1 MMTASTASPV
11 GEQLRQWRQ
20 RRRRSQLDLALD
32 ADISQRHLS
41 YVESGRSRPSRD
53 MILHLCEHLEVPL
66 RDRNSLLLAAGFAPV
81 YPERSLSDPDLTEAR
96 RAVERVLALH
106 DPFPAIAVDRTWTM
120 LAANPAVAPLL
131 EGVEDPALLAP
142 PVNVLRLSLHPRGVL
157 PRIVN
162 ARDWRHHVLLRLR
175 HQVDAT
181 GDAVLIRLLAELE
194 AYPEPAREAGQHRP
208 IPAGEAAIALP
219 LALRTPA
226 GILSFITTTTVFGA
240 PMDVTLAE
248 LAIEAFYPADEATAA
263 AMRAAHAGRRATE
276 PA

>member
-1 MMTASTASPV
+1 MTATNASPV

-41 YVESGRSRPSRD
+41 YVESGRARPSRD

-81 YPERSLSDPDLTEAR
+81 YPERSLSDPDLAEAR

-120 LAANPAVAPLL
+120 LAANPAVAPLM
-131 EGVEDPALLAP
+131 EGVEDPALLQP
-142 PVNVLRLSLHPRGVL
+142 PVNVLRLSLHPKGVL

-162 ARDWRHHVLLRLR
+162 ARDWRQHVLLRLR

-194 AYPEPAREAGQHRP
+194 AFPEPPREPGSSRTISP
-208 IPAGEAAIALP
+208 GEAAIALP
-219 LALRTPA
+219 LAIRTPA
-226 GILSFITTTTVFGA
+226 GVLSFITTTTVFGA

-263 AMRAAHAGRRATE
+263 AMRAAQAGRRAGDQ
-276 PA
+276 A